1 MQSAAALYRFF
12 REMCEALDGPKG
24 GYFRALQNVRA
35 GISDSGNGCKDSG
48 AVATNPVKRSSDDPL
63 RNKPKT
69 QTYMIY
75 KTILASLAVLV
86 IAAASSFA
94 QDSHKSGPFQG
105 AKANTGYVTHTT
117 EGGNSVLTLSDDF
130 KSPDTPDPH
139 WQVVDS
145 KGNTYLLQKLS
156 IKGDK
161 MNRKITVPKYVPD
174 IAKVQIWCAFAE
186 TNLGEAAFEHPVK

>member
-1 MQSAAALYRFF
+1 MNY
-12 REMCEALDGPKG
+12 
-24 GYFRALQNVRA
+24 
-35 GISDSGNGCKDSG
+35 
-48 AVATNPVKRSSDDPL
+48 T
-63 RNKPKT
+63 
-69 QTYMIY
+69 
-75 KTILASLAVLV
+75 TILASLTALV
-86 IAAASSFA
+86 IAATGSIA
-94 QDSHKSGPFQG
+94 QDSHKSGLFQG

-117 EGGNSVLTLSDDF
+117 ENGNSVLTLSDDF

-145 KGNTYLLQKLS
+145 KGNVYLLQKLS

-186 TNLGEAAFEHPVK
+186 TSLGEAVFEHPVK

>member
-1 MQSAAALYRFF
+1 MNY
-12 REMCEALDGPKG
+12 
-24 GYFRALQNVRA
+24 
-35 GISDSGNGCKDSG
+35 
-48 AVATNPVKRSSDDPL
+48 T
-63 RNKPKT
+63 
-69 QTYMIY
+69 
-75 KTILASLAVLV
+75 TILGSLIALLIAVT
-86 IAAASSFA
+86 SSIT
-94 QDSHKSGPFQG
+94 QNSHKSCPFQG

-117 EGGNSVLTLSDDF
+117 ENGNSVLTLSDDF

-145 KGNTYLLQKLS
+145 KENVYLLQKLS

>member
-1 MQSAAALYRFF
+1 MGMNY
-12 REMCEALDGPKG
+12 
-24 GYFRALQNVRA
+24 
-35 GISDSGNGCKDSG
+35 
-48 AVATNPVKRSSDDPL
+48 T
-63 RNKPKT
+63 
-69 QTYMIY
+69 
-75 KTILASLAVLV
+75 TILASLAALV
-86 IAAASSFA
+86 IAITSSVA

-105 AKANTGYVTHTT
+105 SKANTGYVTHTT
-117 EGGNSVLTLSDDF
+117 ENGNSVLTLSDDF

-145 KGNTYLLQKLS
+145 KGNVYLLQKLS

-186 TNLGEAAFEHPVK
+186 TNLGEAAFEHAVK